1 MTMPGFK
8 ADIKD
13 LADIAVA
20 DEKLSSE
27 SFEKALDLMAILS
40 HSFESNKKKPEEQEE
55 E

>member
-13 LADIAVA
+13 LANIAIA
-20 DEKLSSE
+20 DEKLSSD

-40 HSFESNKKKPEEQEE
+40 HSFDASKKKSEE
-55 E
+55 EE